1 MNNGCGGGGG
11 GALGAAALVNL
22 DSSVLLADAGI
33 KRRVSERN
41 PWASGAGEQDSAGP
55 LKTASPAP
63 AFHSGSKHLQP

>member
-1 MNNGCGGGGG
+1 MNNGGGGGGGGG

-41 PWASGAGEQDSAGP
+41 PWASGAGEPESR
-55 LKTASPAP
+55 TAL
-63 AFHSGSKHLQP
+63 GL